1 MSEKKGFHIGRK
13 FVAFIL
19 CLITF
24 IVMGVIGKGEGMAPY
39 IVGLFVAYTTGN
51 VAQKATA
58 KSENVVTVKQQD
70 INVEVSD
77 ER

>member
-1 MSEKKGFHIGRK
+1 MAEKKGLHIGRK

-19 CLITF
+19 CLMTF

-58 KSENVVTVKQQD
+58 KTENIVTIHD
-70 INVEVSD
+70 DEVEM
-77 ER
+77 

>member
-1 MSEKKGFHIGRK
+1 MATKKSKFHIGRK
-13 FVAFIL
+13 FIAFIL

-24 IVMGVIGKGEGMAPY
+24 IIMGIIGKGEGMAPY

-51 VAQKATA
+51 VVQKGVTND
-58 KSENVVTVKQQD
+58 KSEGATN
-70 INVEVSD
+70 

>member
-1 MSEKKGFHIGRK
+1 MRCTMAEEKTTKKRHISRK

-24 IVMGVIGKGEGMAPY
+24 IVMGVVGKGEGMAPY

-58 KSENVVTVKQQD
+58 KEAIHD
-70 INVEVSD
+70 VE
-77 ER
+77 

>member
-1 MSEKKGFHIGRK
+1 MADDKSKFHIGRK
-13 FVAFIL
+13 FVAFVL

-24 IVMGVIGKGEGMAPY
+24 IVMGIIGKGEGMAPY

-51 VAQKATA
+51 VVQKATNKEA
-58 KSENVVTVKQQD
+58 NDGGTT
-70 INVEVSD
+70 D

>member
-1 MSEKKGFHIGRK
+1 MADEKSKFHIGRK
-13 FVAFIL
+13 FVAFVL

-24 IVMGVIGKGEGMAPY
+24 IVMGIIGKGEGMAPY

-51 VAQKATA
+51 VVQKATN
-58 KSENVVTVKQQD
+58 K
-70 INVEVSD
+70 EVGDDKGAND

>member
-58 KSENVVTVKQQD
+58 KSEDIVTVKQQ
-70 INVEVSD
+70 NVTVEAD
-77 ER
+77 K

>member
-1 MSEKKGFHIGRK
+1 MAERKGFHIGRK

-58 KSENVVTVKQQD
+58 KDQTTVEADK
-70 INVEVSD
+70 
-77 ER
+77 

>member
-1 MSEKKGFHIGRK
+1 MAETKSKFHIGRK
-13 FVAFIL
+13 FIAFVL

-24 IVMGVIGKGEGMAPY
+24 IVMGIIGKGEGMAPY

-58 KSENVVTVKQQD
+58 K
-70 INVEVSD
+70 EVSD
-77 ER
+77 DRGANHEC

>member
-1 MSEKKGFHIGRK
+1 MADDKSKFHIGRK
-13 FVAFIL
+13 FVAFVL

-24 IVMGVIGKGEGMAPY
+24 IVMGIIGKGEGMAPY

-51 VAQKATA
+51 VVQKATNKEA
-58 KSENVVTVKQQD
+58 ND
-70 INVEVSD
+70 GGAND

>member
-58 KSENVVTVKQQD
+58 KSEDIVTVKQQ
-70 INVEVSD
+70 NVTVEASD

>member
-1 MSEKKGFHIGRK
+1 MADDKSKFHIGRK
-13 FVAFIL
+13 FVAFVL

-24 IVMGVIGKGEGMAPY
+24 IVMGIIGKGEGMAPY

-51 VAQKATA
+51 VVQKATNKEA
-58 KSENVVTVKQQD
+58 NNGGTD
-70 INVEVSD
+70 D

>member
-1 MSEKKGFHIGRK
+1 MADDKSKFHIGRK
-13 FVAFIL
+13 FVAFVL

-24 IVMGVIGKGEGMAPY
+24 IVMGIIGKGEGMAPY

-51 VAQKATA
+51 VVQKATNKEA
-58 KSENVVTVKQQD
+58 NDGGAT
-70 INVEVSD
+70 D

>member
-1 MSEKKGFHIGRK
+1 MAEKKGFHIGRK

-24 IVMGVIGKGEGMAPY
+24 IIMGVIGKGEGMAPY

-51 VAQKATA
+51 VAQKATSKEQITGEAA
-58 KSENVVTVKQQD
+58 K
-70 INVEVSD
+70 
-77 ER
+77 

>member
-1 MSEKKGFHIGRK
+1 MAEEKTTKKWHISRK

-24 IVMGVIGKGEGMAPY
+24 IVMGVVGKGEGMAPY

-58 KSENVVTVKQQD
+58 KEAMHD
-70 INVEVSD
+70 AE
-77 ER
+77 

>member
-1 MSEKKGFHIGRK
+1 MHVGRK
-13 FVAFIL
+13 FIAFVL

-24 IVMGVIGKGEGMAPY
+24 IVMGIIGKGESMAPY

-58 KSENVVTVKQQD
+58 KGDTKGDTKGDSNKEEGA
-70 INVEVSD
+70 VE
-77 ER
+77 

>member
-1 MSEKKGFHIGRK
+1 MAEKKGFHIGRK

-24 IVMGVIGKGEGMAPY
+24 IVMGVVGKGEGMAPY

-58 KSENVVTVKQQD
+58 KSENVVTVHD
-70 INVEVSD
+70 EEVEM
-77 ER
+77 